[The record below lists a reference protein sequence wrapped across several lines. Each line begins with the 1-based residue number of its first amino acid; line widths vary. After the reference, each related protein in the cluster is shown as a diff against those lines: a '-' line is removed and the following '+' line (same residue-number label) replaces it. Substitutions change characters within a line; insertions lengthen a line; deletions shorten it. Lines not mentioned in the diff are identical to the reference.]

1 MKNLKIYQQKL
12 NKGGILTM
20 EEKEKNINNNPSKES
35 KIEQQPQNVEKKI
48 KEINDIEKFSQNNV
62 NHLDIVNKLKELE
75 GKKSNEDN

>member
-1 MKNLKIYQQKL
+1 
-12 NKGGILTM
+12 M
-20 EEKEKNINNNPSKES
+20 EEQEKNINNNPSKES
-35 KIEQQPQNVEKKI
+35 PKEQQPQNIEKKI

>member
-1 MKNLKIYQQKL
+1 
-12 NKGGILTM
+12 M
-20 EEKEKNINNNPSKES
+20 EEQEKNINNNPSKEC

>member
-1 MKNLKIYQQKL
+1 
-12 NKGGILTM
+12 M

-62 NHLDIVNKLKELE
+62 NHLDIVNKLKELD
-75 GKKSNEDN
+75 GKKDNENN